1 MNAVA
6 VAAAVTAG
14 AIAGPG
20 VRAAI
25 VTNRASSAD
34 PARGR
39 CPHCARPVAPG
50 PLHIDH
56 TVALTGRCSECGG
69 RVGPPL
75 AVTELV
81 GAGLL
86 GLLAL
91 RVHPPLVLAALG
103 VAAIAAIALAA
114 IDWATLRVPDA
125 ILTPTTI
132 SVIALFV
139 AAGLVDHRE
148 HQLLQALIGGTATF
162 AAYTVLALASAE
174 LGFGDCKLA
183 ALLGF
188 ALAWFGW
195 RTLIAGLILGFL
207 LAGLY
212 LVPQMITGRS
222 SRSTR
227 IAFGPF
233 MLIGALAMLIV
244 AA

>member
-6 VAAAVTAG
+6 VAAAVIAG
-14 AIAGPG
+14 AVAGPG

-25 VTNRASSAD
+25 VTNRLPPDD
-34 PARGR
+34 PERWR
-39 CPHCARPVAPG
+39 CPRCGLPVASE
-50 PLHIDH
+50 PLHLDR

-69 RVGPPL
+69 RIGAPL

-91 RVHPPLVLAALG
+91 RVHAPLVLAALG

-114 IDWATLRVPDA
+114 IDWAAFRVPDA
-125 ILTPTTI
+125 ILAPTL
-132 SVIALFV
+132 VLVMALFV
-139 AAGLVDHRE
+139 ADALVDHRE
-148 HQLLQALIGGTATF
+148 DQLLQALIGGAAAF
-162 AAYTVLALASAE
+162 AVYTVLALATAG

-195 RTLIAGLILGFL
+195 RTLIAGLALGFALAAVYL
-207 LAGLY
+207 L
-212 LVPQMITGRS
+212 PRMIRGRC

-233 MLIGALAMLIV
+233 MLIGAFAILVVV
-244 AA
+244 A